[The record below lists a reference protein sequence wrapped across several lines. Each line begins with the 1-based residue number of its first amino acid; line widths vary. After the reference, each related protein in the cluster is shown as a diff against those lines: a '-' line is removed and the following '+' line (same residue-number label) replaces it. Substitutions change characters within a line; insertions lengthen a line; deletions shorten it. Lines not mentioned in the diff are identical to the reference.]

1 MLKPKCVV
9 MGTGSIGQRHLAV
22 LKSSG
27 AVVPIAFPVRARRR
41 SELAAA
47 GYLVIG
53 NWGEAVAAGAE
64 CAIIATDTRWHKR
77 DIAGALNAGLIVL
90 AEKPMAINTV
100 SACSCLEMAKAAKK
114 GLWVG
119 CYYRFHKALNNFRAN
134 LRKLG
139 KIHSVRVEC
148 QSYLPAWRPDRPYR
162 ESYSA
167 SPEEGGVLR
176 DLIHDIDYAA
186 WLFGWPAAVQAI
198 VQSKRRL
205 GINAEESADLLW
217 ETANG
222 TVVSIR
228 LDYLSRPD
236 RRFMMACG
244 ERGTMKWDGF
254 AGTVKMESVGK
265 PVRVLRFAQPR
276 NALILEQDIAF
287 IKALRGKCDPRLA
300 TAEDGVRAL
309 AVCDAARRASKSRGE
324 EKVKYL

>member
-1 MLKPKCVV
+1 MLKLKCVV
-9 MGTGSIGQRHLAV
+9 RGTGSIGQRHLAA

-47 GYLVIG
+47 GYRAIG
-53 NWGEAVAAGAE
+53 TWEEAVDAGAE
-64 CAIIATDTRWHKR
+64 CAIIATDTRRHKK
-77 DIAGALNAGLIVL
+77 DIASALQAGLIVL
-90 AEKPMAINTV
+90 VEKPMAIDAV
-100 SACSCLEMAKAAKK
+100 SASSCLEMAKVVKK
-114 GLWVG
+114 KLWVG

-162 ESYSA
+162 RSYSA

-217 ETANG
+217 ETAKG

-244 ERGTMKWDGF
+244 EQGTIAWNGF
-254 AGTVKMESVGK
+254 AGTVKMEFVGK
-265 PVRVLRFAQPR
+265 PVRMLRFTQPR
-276 NALILEQDIAF
+276 NAVILAQDLAF
-287 IKALRGKCDPRLA
+287 IRAAERKYDPRLA
-300 TAEDGVRAL
+300 TAEDGMRAL
-309 AVCDAARRASKSRGE
+309 AVCDAARCASKSRRA